1 MLPVW
6 LAQAIETEYDRSK
19 MEQLY
24 DEYEQLLY
32 RVALS
37 YLHDEYKA
45 EDAVHDTFLKLIDH
59 LNGIGT
65 VKCPQ
70 TKRFLVIIIKNIC
83 INMLKNKSG
92 RAESYIVNDH
102 EQQFIDALPDPYS
115 NTEDA
120 YCEQYDIKQV
130 AEAVSTLPLLL
141 RNTITLYAASGY
153 TMKEIAEIEG
163 CSTETIK
170 KRIQRARMQI
180 RKQLG
185 DQL

>member
-6 LAQAIETEYDRSK
+6 LAQAIETEQDRSK

-45 EDAVHDTFLKLIDH
+45 EDAVHDVFLKLIDH
-59 LNGIGT
+59 LDGIET
-65 VKCPQ
+65 VRCPQ
-70 TKRFLVIIIKNIC
+70 TRRFLVIMVKNIC
-83 INMLKNKSG
+83 INMLGSKSS
-92 RAESYIVNDH
+92 RAEVYIANDRG
-102 EQQFIDALPDPYS
+102 QQYVEALPDPYS

-120 YCEQYDIKQV
+120 FCEQYEVTKV
-130 AEAVSTLPLLL
+130 AEAVRTLPQLL
-141 RNTITLYAASGY
+141 RNTITLYAGDGY

-163 CSTETIK
+163 CSVETVK
-170 KRIQRARMQI
+170 KRIQRARTQI
-180 RKQLG
+180 RRQLG
-185 DQL
+185 DNE